1 MWNDLSRHVARAG
14 LRVGTAILALAAL
27 VGPMSAEAKNKHN
40 QVVVGRSAISA
51 AASRRVSERVE
62 EPPQI
67 IVRETHITAS
77 GEASAPVV
85 HASLLR
91 PEAPIVGLSRPGAPA
106 DQAAKPVIEAD
117 EGVYTIASSR
127 NPEAPPAGSIQL
139 GVFREQENAKQPV
152 SKAQILGQSFLASA
166 SPLAENVLK
175 DPQELYRARFAGFD
189 HTAAEAA
196 CTYFRR
202 NDIDCMMVLMAT
214 R

>member
-1 MWNDLSRHVARAG
+1 
-14 LRVGTAILALAAL
+14 
-27 VGPMSAEAKNKHN
+27 MSAEAKNKHN
-40 QVVVGRSAISA
+40 QVVVGRSAMSA
-51 AASRRVSERVE
+51 AASRRVTEPVE

-91 PEAPIVGLSRPGAPA
+91 PEAPIVGVSRPAAPA
-106 DQAAKPVIEAD
+106 NQAATGVLEAN
-117 EGVYTIASSR
+117 EGVSSIASSG
-127 NPEAPPAGSIQL
+127 NLDAPPAGSIQL
-139 GVFREQENAKQPV
+139 GVFREQENVKQPI
-152 SKAQILGQSFLASA
+152 SEAQILGQSLLANA
-166 SPLAENVLK
+166 SPPAEKVLR
-175 DPQELYRARFAGFD
+175 DRQELYRTRFAGFD